1 MIICISNDIAVDF
14 PVETTYP
21 IDPRNNP
28 KAVGLEMIP
37 LKIWASP
44 NVRKVKLSKQRLRLS
59 KEHRDKQNSPINAH
73 STNQDFLYV
82 LARSRAGAVITCTD
96 EVS

>member
-1 MIICISNDIAVDF
+1 
-14 PVETTYP
+14 
-21 IDPRNNP
+21 
-28 KAVGLEMIP
+28 
-37 LKIWASP
+37 